1 MFYWCVCMCVCVL
14 FIYVFVCVFVCM
26 LCFLCCVE
34 RGFEVQM
41 NLKIS
46 TKMLHLST
54 APYLLAL
61 VSGTDHTD
69 RGNSL
74 ILVGNDGNKIS

>member
-1 MFYWCVCMCVCVL
+1 MVKIDVLLVCVYVCLCVCL
-14 FIYVFVCVFVCM
+14 FVC
-26 LCFLCCVE
+26 FLPCVE
-34 RGFEVQM
+34 KVFEVQM

-46 TKMLHLST
+46 TKILHLST

-74 ILVGNDGNKIS
+74 VLVGNDGIIKSYNSH

>member
-1 MFYWCVCMCVCVL
+1 MFYWCVCVCVCVCACVCL
-14 FIYVFVCVFVCM
+14 FVC
-26 LCFLCCVE
+26 FLPCVE

-41 NLKIS
+41 NPKIS

-69 RGNSL
+69 RGELSD
-74 ILVGNDGNKIS
+74 IGWQ